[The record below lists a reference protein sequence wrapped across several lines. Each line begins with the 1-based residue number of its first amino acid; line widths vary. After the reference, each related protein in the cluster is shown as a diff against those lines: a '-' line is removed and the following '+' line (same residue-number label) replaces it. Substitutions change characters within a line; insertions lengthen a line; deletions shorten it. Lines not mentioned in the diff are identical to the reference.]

1 MALSTN
7 LPPSESTDSAEE
19 VKNFFDKF
27 FTHEITFPA
36 AQIDAVIG
44 FFLKRGF
51 QEQAAKSTAIVI
63 LNQSRIDNINP
74 FVVLDTL
81 KTLNETQLSE
91 VVTQIMNLYREK
103 TSALGYKIQVI
114 EDTFESRNIAQ

>member
-1 MALSTN
+1 MSIVTN

-19 VKNFFDKF
+19 VKSFFDKF

-36 AQIDAVIG
+36 AVIDAAVG

-51 QEQAAKSTAIVI
+51 QEQSARTTAIVI
-63 LNQSRIDNINP
+63 LTQSRIDDINP

-81 KTLNETQLSE
+81 KKLDETQLSE
-91 VVTQIMNLYREK
+91 VVTQIMNISREK
-103 TSALGYKIQVI
+103 TSTLGYKIQI
-114 EDTFESRNIAQ
+114 LEDTFESRNIAQ